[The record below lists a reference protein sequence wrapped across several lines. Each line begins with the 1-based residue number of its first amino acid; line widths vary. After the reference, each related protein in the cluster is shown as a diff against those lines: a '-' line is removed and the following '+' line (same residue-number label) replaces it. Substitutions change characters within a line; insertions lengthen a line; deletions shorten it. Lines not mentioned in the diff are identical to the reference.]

1 MIASILYL
9 SCSAA
14 TVAATARPV
23 GGTDVAFL
31 SSSSSP
37 FVIFPRGVDRRST
50 TTMIVERRGMMSGDG
65 RIPSSRR
72 RPRWSSSTSLS
83 GKNKYAVVNDKTTD
97 GDDAAAATIIDE
109 QRRQR
114 ELLFDLESRLDY
126 DGRISSRIIISTTT
140 ASSSASTT
148 NNDDDEKI
156 NDEDDDDDMPTA
168 TIMATTRQP
177 PRHRCGLITILGMPN
192 MGKSTLLNALL
203 DDDLAIVN
211 PRPQTTRHAILGVMT
226 YNNTQLCLTDTP
238 GLIGNPAYKMQE
250 GMMDVVRSSVRDA
263 DVYLVV
269 TDVYSGR
276 GCDNWGEGVES
287 NENND
292 INDRD
297 EEGEGM
303 MGIGTDMLNRLRTSG
318 RPVIVCVNKVDLVT
332 TATTA
337 ASSSSSGNN
346 DINTPTRAAYTIQ
359 KWRSML
365 PNAFAI
371 LPTCASNGPNDVG
384 VVALRSILLAN
395 EVDMNID
402 VGASIRALGRPVPG
416 MFPINNH
423 DSDAIATTTTMPI
436 LKSSSLS
443 FDERCK
449 EIIPIGPPL
458 YHSDFFTDRTD
469 RFCASELIRGVLFT
483 SLGKELPYC
492 CEVRVETFD
501 ESRRYVDNDDG
512 ANSEDYDD
520 DDDKDNDKDDNI
532 NNNNDDIISNTK
544 KNKAGLIRIG
554 ATILVERDSQKGIV
568 VGKGGIKIRDVG
580 IAARKKLQ
588 DFFGC
593 KVILDLRV
601 KVDKNWRNDVDK
613 LKKYGYMQ

>member
-1 MIASILYL
+1 M
-9 SCSAA
+9 
-14 TVAATARPV
+14 ARPV

-31 SSSSSP
+31 SSSPP
-37 FVIFPRGVDRRST
+37 FVIFPHVDRRST
-50 TTMIVERRGMMSGDG
+50 TTKIIERGMMSSDDG
-65 RIPSSRR
+65 RIPSPSSRR
-72 RPRWSSSTSLS
+72 RRPWSSLTSLS
-83 GKNKYAVVNDKTTD
+83 GKNKYAVNDKTTD
-97 GDDAAAATIIDE
+97 GDDDAAAAAAIIDE
-109 QRRQR
+109 RRR
-114 ELLFDLESRLDY
+114 ELLFDLESKLDY
-126 DGRISSRIIISTTT
+126 EGRMSSRIIISTTT
-140 ASSSASTT
+140 ASSAAT
-148 NNDDDEKI
+148 NDNDDNEK
-156 NDEDDDDDMPTA
+156 T
-168 TIMATTRQP
+168 MATH
-177 PRHRCGLITILGMPN
+177 HRCGLITILGMPN

-203 DDDLAIVN
+203 ADNLAIVN

-238 GLIGNPAYKMQE
+238 GLIGKPAYKMQE
-250 GMMDVVRSSVRDA
+250 GMMDAVRSSVRDA
-263 DVYLVV
+263 DVYVVV
-269 TDVYSGR
+269 TDAYSGR
-276 GCDNWGEGVES
+276 GCDNWGEGVVES
-287 NENND
+287 DENND
-292 INDRD
+292 VNDRGD
-297 EEGEGM
+297 EGGDEGM
-303 MGIGTDMLNRLRTSG
+303 MGIGTDMLDRLRTSG

-332 TATTA
+332 AATA
-337 ASSSSSGNN
+337 ASSSSSSSGND
-346 DINTPTRAAYTIQ
+346 DINSTPTRAAYTIR
-359 KWRSML
+359 KWRSIL

-423 DSDAIATTTTMPI
+423 DSDAATIATTTMPTTTTTMPI

-443 FDERCK
+443 FDERCR

-469 RFCASELIRGVLFT
+469 RFCASELIREVLFT

-501 ESRRYVDNDDG
+501 ESRRYVDYD
-512 ANSEDYDD
+512 EDD
-520 DDDKDNDKDDNI
+520 DDNVRDNVDCNDDD
-532 NNNNDDIISNTK
+532 NNNDDDVISNTK

>member
-9 SCSAA
+9 SCAA
-14 TVAATARPV
+14 TVATARP
-23 GGTDVAFL
+23 GGANNVAFL
-31 SSSSSP
+31 SSSSS
-37 FVIFPRGVDRRST
+37 FIDFPQLDRLT
-50 TTMIVERRGMMSGDG
+50 TTTTIIEHSGTLILL
-65 RIPSSRR
+65 RCRPRRR
-72 RPRWSSSTSLS
+72 RPWSSSTSLS
-83 GKNKYAVVNDKTTD
+83 GRNKYAINDKTD
-97 GDDAAAATIIDE
+97 GDDAAAMIDE
-109 QRRQR
+109 QQRQR
-114 ELLFDLESRLDY
+114 ELLFDLESKLDY
-126 DGRISSRIIISTTT
+126 EGRISSRLISI
-140 ASSSASTT
+140 SSAVTT
-148 NNDDDEKI
+148 YDDKI
-156 NDEDDDDDMPTA
+156 IGEEDDYIPTVTMTA
-168 TIMATTRQP
+168 HQQP
-177 PRHRCGLITILGMPN
+177 QHRCGLITILGMPN
-192 MGKSTLLNALL
+192 MGKSTLLNAVLA
-203 DDDLAIVN
+203 DNLAIVN

-226 YNNTQLCLTDTP
+226 HNNTQLCLTDTP

-263 DVYLVV
+263 DIYLVV

-276 GCDNWGEGVES
+276 GYNNWGEGIVEMER
-287 NENND
+287 NNND
-292 INDRD
+292 QD
-297 EEGEGM
+297 EEGEGI

-332 TATTA
+332 NAFS
-337 ASSSSSGNN
+337 ASSSSSSGDN
-346 DINTPTRAAYTIQ
+346 INTPTRAAYTIQ
-359 KWRSML
+359 KWRSIL

-371 LPTCASNGPNDVG
+371 LPTCAANGPNDVG

-395 EVDMNID
+395 EVDINID

-416 MFPINNH
+416 MFPIDNH
-423 DSDAIATTTTMPI
+423 DSDAAAGATTTIATTTMPI
-436 LKSSSLS
+436 FKSSSLS

-469 RFCASELIRGVLFT
+469 RFCASELIREVLFT

-501 ESRRYVDNDDG
+501 ELRRYVDNDDG
-512 ANSEDYDD
+512 NTSDDDDIDD
-520 DDDKDNDKDDNI
+520 DDDNDDDSDDNI
-532 NNNNDDIISNTK
+532 NNNNDDDVISNTK

-601 KVDKNWRNDVDK
+601 KVDKNWRNDVEK